1 MSSDFIKSLKFPTND
16 VQDEPIVLISVIF
29 NKAAPNEILKIADD
43 ANTPMWLTKKLYTK
57 I

>member
-16 VQDEPIVLISVIF
+16 VQDEPIVHISVIF